1 MEQWGVDWVKFEKP
15 CIFSYFWEDPVY
27 VSLKSA
33 IVQHRSQTPGPEL
46 DLKKQVWT
54 NQSPAWA
61 ALVCDWSKLP
71 TSRQA
76 PGLGFDF
83 CGELCNFLGL
93 HIQGLPKNNWKY
105 RVFQIWPNLLLMNL
119 TLHNLSPTVNIQSVL
134 LICLVWCIL
143 DFIGCRAFYLFPI
156 HTFINT
162 WCRKTSA

>member
-1 MEQWGVDWVKFEKP
+1 MARTVDWVKFEKP

-54 NQSPAWA
+54 NQSPAWP

-83 CGELCNFLGL
+83 CGEQCNFLGI
-93 HIQGLPKNNWKY
+93 HIQGLPKNN
-105 RVFQIWPNLLLMNL
+105 
-119 TLHNLSPTVNIQSVL
+119 
-134 LICLVWCIL
+134 
-143 DFIGCRAFYLFPI
+143 
-156 HTFINT
+156 
-162 WCRKTSA
+162 